1 MEERSFY
8 YRYCIVIPNL
18 KNNKMIEYL
27 EECLKA
33 NDFNIQTFT
42 EKNKIYIC
50 LGQKN
55 EKKIL
60 EQAELLKI
68 KKPKNNPEKVPND
81 SLLDKRILD
90 LESKEYFKSKNYD
103 KFLPNQ
109 EYESLCKNNL
119 PTAFHPKRLSN
130 SLLCIQYFLPQFQT
144 KQSKVCQSNPHR
156 VYNSVRQTDNHNQ
169 T

>member
-68 KKPKNNPEKVPND
+68 KKP
-81 SLLDKRILD
+81 
-90 LESKEYFKSKNYD
+90 
-103 KFLPNQ
+103 
-109 EYESLCKNNL
+109 
-119 PTAFHPKRLSN
+119 
-130 SLLCIQYFLPQFQT
+130 
-144 KQSKVCQSNPHR
+144 
-156 VYNSVRQTDNHNQ
+156 
-169 T
+169 